1 MGKNGLKLI
10 FILLFMFMVKG
21 AHSQEQKT
29 RFKYNRNPFV
39 IIVNMDSLYQ
49 SDNYR
54 ASIDYNLSDL
64 DSSGKLKR
72 FACYRLAQNYSLLR
86 IEDSAFYYLN
96 NYIDE
101 NNPTDYRSVYVEQDF
116 ECLRNNKKE
125 WKKVIDRIENLYLEE
140 LDSNMNKDI
149 SLKLFRMG
157 INDQKYLAYRIISN
171 RRGKAVTPIE
181 IINIERKNKKQLKKI
196 IRKYGIPTPSMV
208 GLTACEDAFFVLQHS
223 IIEDKYY
230 YMVQEAYERGDYP
243 AQYYALLTDR
253 WRIQSDE
260 KQLYGTQFSNI
271 RDENGKIKDVVLCP
285 VEDFK
290 NLNERRRKIR
300 LGTIEEYA
308 LHMKGRIP
316 EEYYKE

>member
-1 MGKNGLKLI
+1 MENKGLRLI

-21 AHSQEQKT
+21 VQSQEQKT
-29 RFKYNRNPFV
+29 KFNYYKYPF
-39 IIVNMDSLYQ
+39 IIVVNVDSLYK

-54 ASIDYNLSDL
+54 ASIDYNLSNL
-64 DSSGKLKR
+64 DSSGKLIKN
-72 FACYRLAQNYSLLR
+72 ACYRLAQNYSLLR

-116 ECLRNNKKE
+116 EYLRKNKKE
-125 WKKVIDRIENLYLEE
+125 WKKITDRVENLYLEE